1 MPSTGWVTVTLGGQD
16 SSANGGGTNTWSAP
30 ERITAEDGSS
40 TICNGVSPEA
50 TTRFLRGSGADL
62 SAIPNGATLQGIR
75 CRVKGHEGSG
85 LASITQV
92 YLRTNTTSEVN
103 NSNNLAATP
112 QFLPTTSGFV
122 TFGSTSSLSGY
133 GGNVAAVKASGF
145 GFVVQV
151 TNGHPAA
158 DLSPRADVFQVEVTW
173 IDPVSPPVVTNNSAS
188 GLSGIGGTLQMTAT
202 NTPTSWS
209 LPGSPPAG
217 VTIHSSGLIS
227 WTSATP
233 PGVYSITV
241 RATNAGGSGDG
252 TFFLTLIALTPRR
265 RNLGPGTRVGP

>member
-1 MPSTGWVTVTLGGQD
+1 MPNTGWMTVTLGGQD
-16 SSANGGGTNTWSAP
+16 SSANGGGSNTWSAP
-30 ERITAEDGSS
+30 ERITAEDGSA
-40 TICNGVSPEA
+40 TICNGVTPGA

-62 SAIPNGATLQGIR
+62 SAIPNGATIQGIR

-112 QFLPTTSGFV
+112 QFLPTTSGLV

-133 GGNVAAVKASGF
+133 GGNVANLKASGF
-145 GFVVQV
+145 GFAVQV

-158 DLSPRADVFQVEVTW
+158 DMSPRSDVFQVEVTW
-173 IDPVSPPVVTNNSAS
+173 LDPVSPPVVTNNSAS
-188 GLSGIGGTLQMTAT
+188 AAAGVGGTVQMSAT

-209 LPGSPPAG
+209 LSGSPPTG
-217 VTIHSSGLIS
+217 VSINSSGLVT
-227 WTSATP
+227 WTGSTP
-233 PGVYSITV
+233 AGVHSITV

-252 TFFLTLIALTPRR
+252 TLALTIAQPPARR
-265 RNLGPGTRVGP
+265 RSIGPGPRVGV